1 MLKHNTFNANIGANY
16 PNPECA
22 ILMTN
27 EASTGTLPWGFYSGV
42 VKHTATDQSSG
53 LRYDIGNCS
62 IDNTIYTMTGQTT
75 FNPTISLFN
84 NGFVGFGTTTP
95 EKKYHFS
102 GYTLFNNRTTF
113 NSILNV
119 SGFASLNNAT
129 ILSSLNV
136 SGFTT
141 LSNNTTINGI
151 LNVSSNS
158 IFNSVATMLSSLNV
172 SGKTTIGVDPPSQ
185 YSVFKVHNNI
195 GVEKNRINIYGTNT
209 GDYSY
214 ISAGAGISGCNITL
228 EEGAF
233 DFGGVKAGAIALNS
247 FNTQV
252 NGTLNVSGKVTFGQE
267 PTPISDSVFSIYNNL
282 YVIKK
287 AATLENKYIG
297 DVIHLNAG
305 TTANSYITIADN
317 SNITIQSTNGSTRI
331 YGKKLDL
338 FGTDS
343 ISFNGK
349 VTGYITTRSPVF
361 FTTTGSVNINS
372 KTYSSYNIDLNLYTK
387 FMTLDGRKI
396 RQFRVRSWHADGDF
410 ENTDDRIN
418 GCNIYMS
425 DFNGLSIKSF
435 SNPYINYE
443 LNQLNGVTPT
453 FYRNTFDILSYLAPI
468 TVFGNTVKVYCI
480 FEDLL

>member
-1 MLKHNTFNANIGANY
+1 LDRNQPLY
-16 PNPECA
+16 
-22 ILMTN
+22 
-27 EASTGTLPWGFYSGV
+27 
-42 VKHTATDQSSG
+42 
-53 LRYDIGNCS
+53 
-62 IDNTIYTMTGQTT
+62 
-75 FNPTISLFN
+75 
-84 NGFVGFGTTTP
+84 
-95 EKKYHFS
+95 
-102 GYTLFNNRTTF
+102 
-113 NSILNV
+113 LN
-119 SGFASLNNAT
+119 
-129 ILSSLNV
+129 
-136 SGFTT
+136 
-141 LSNNTTINGI
+141 
-151 LNVSSNS
+151 
-158 IFNSVATMLSSLNV
+158 
-172 SGKTTIGVDPPSQ
+172 
-185 YSVFKVHNNI
+185 
-195 GVEKNRINIYGTNT
+195 
-209 GDYSY
+209 
-214 ISAGAGISGCNITL
+214 
-228 EEGAF
+228 
-233 DFGGVKAGAIALNS
+233 
-247 FNTQV
+247 
-252 NGTLNVSGKVTFGQE
+252 
-267 PTPISDSVFSIYNNL
+267 SVFSIYNNL

>member
-1 MLKHNTFNANIGANY
+1 
-16 PNPECA
+16 
-22 ILMTN
+22 
-27 EASTGTLPWGFYSGV
+27 
-42 VKHTATDQSSG
+42 
-53 LRYDIGNCS
+53 
-62 IDNTIYTMTGQTT
+62 
-75 FNPTISLFN
+75 
-84 NGFVGFGTTTP
+84 
-95 EKKYHFS
+95 
-102 GYTLFNNRTTF
+102 
-113 NSILNV
+113 
-119 SGFASLNNAT
+119 
-129 ILSSLNV
+129 
-136 SGFTT
+136 
-141 LSNNTTINGI
+141 
-151 LNVSSNS
+151 
-158 IFNSVATMLSSLNV
+158 MLSSLNV

-317 SNITIQSTNGSTRI
+317 SNISIQSTNGSTRI